1 MPVFILTIVYNFMSF
16 GRSIEVPTL
25 LDVQKFWVKDT
36 DRQTDRKAD
45 YSNPPLHLR
54 GRGLIMEKKYQSVSH
69 S

>member
-36 DRQTDRKAD
+36 DRQTEK
-45 YSNPPLHLR
+45 LITVTLR
-54 GRGLIMEKKYQSVSH
+54 FIYVGEG
-69 S
+69 